1 MWVRSEYDGELA
13 VLLTWLSAFIPWNV
27 SYASDPSGAAVLFV
41 RFPLVQLRYVFG
53 ISLARGVVV
62 SDPLSAIAFQRG
74 SPIVA
79 AYEVWA
85 AGAALFAAALVVSLI
100 YYRRE
105 AWAESWPVD
114 PVRLLG
120 ALLLGTGLVFAGA
133 TYLLLSR
140 GFSSLPIPLGVVFL
154 CLFGGLLLTVD
165 RTA

>member
-1 MWVRSEYDGELA
+1 MWVRSEYAGELA

-27 SYASDPSGAAVLFV
+27 SYASNAGGAAVLFV
-41 RFPLVQLRYVFG
+41 RFPLAQVRYLFG
-53 ISLARGVVV
+53 LSIARGVVV
-62 SDPLSAIAFQRG
+62 SDPLSALAFQRG
-74 SPIVA
+74 SPIAA
-79 AYEVWA
+79 AYRVWA
-85 AGAALFAAALVVSLI
+85 LGAAVFAVALVVSVV

-120 ALLLGTGLVFAGA
+120 GLLTGTGLVFAGA

-154 CLFGGLLLTVD
+154 LLFGGLLLTVD
-165 RTA
+165 RTD

>member
-1 MWVRSEYDGELA
+1 MWVRSEYAGELA
-13 VLLTWLSAFIPWNV
+13 VLLTWLSALIPWNV
-27 SYASDPSGAAVLFV
+27 SYASNASGAALLFV
-41 RFPLVQLRYVFG
+41 RFPFAQIRYVFG
-53 ISLARGVVV
+53 VPIARGVVV
-62 SDPLSAIAFQRG
+62 SDPLSALAFQQG
-74 SPIVA
+74 SPIAA
-79 AYEVWA
+79 AYRLWA
-85 AGAALFAAALVVSLI
+85 VGAAVFAVALLVSVV

-140 GFSSLPIPLGVVFL
+140 GFSGLPIPLGVVFL
-154 CLFGGLLLTVD
+154 LLFGGLLLTVD